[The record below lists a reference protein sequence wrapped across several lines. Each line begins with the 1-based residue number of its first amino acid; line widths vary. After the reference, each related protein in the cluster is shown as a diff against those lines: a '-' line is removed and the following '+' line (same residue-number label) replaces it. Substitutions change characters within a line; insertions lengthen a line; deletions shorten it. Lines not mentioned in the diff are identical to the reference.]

1 MSEVLTFGETLVG
14 FRTEGSLRLPGMLQA
29 DVRGAESNVAI
40 GLARLGHSVA
50 WVSRV
55 SVDAYGDEVLRAL
68 RSEGVDV
75 GGVVRD
81 ERPTGLMLIQQRTA
95 DVAVVEYRRSGSAAS
110 GLVAA
115 DIGWVEPP
123 TVLHVTGIT
132 PALSDSC
139 RAATLNA
146 VRRAHAGGSLV
157 TLDVN
162 YRNKLWSR
170 ERAQAVLRELVPY
183 VSVVVAG
190 EDEVGIVTDS
200 SPGSLL
206 DLGVGEVLVKRGAA
220 GATSYTREAGVVDE
234 PAIRVTAVDPIGAG
248 DAFCAGWI
256 SGWLDGDD
264 VRGRLRRGVVC
275 GAFAVSTHG
284 DSAGLPRRD
293 ELGLLSTTDATVR

>member
-14 FRTEGSLRLPGMLQA
+14 FRTEGSLRLPGRLQA

-95 DVAVVEYRRSGSAAS
+95 DVAVVEYRRAGSAAS

-115 DIGWVEPP
+115 DVRWVEAPRL
-123 TVLHVTGIT
+123 LHVTGIT

-139 RAATLNA
+139 REAVVDAAE
-146 VRRAHAGGSLV
+146 RARADGALV
-157 TLDVN
+157 TFDVN
-162 YRNKLWSR
+162 YRATLWSR
-170 ERAQAVLRELVPY
+170 ERASEVLREVVPY
-183 VSVVVAG
+183 ADVVIAG
-190 EDEVGIVTDS
+190 EDELSLVGSADE
-200 SPGSLL
+200 LL
-206 DLGVGEVLVKRGAA
+206 ELGVHEVVIKRGSA
-220 GATSYTREAGVVDE
+220 GATSVSSEGSWEE
-234 PAIRVTAVDPIGAG
+234 PAVSVTVVDPIGAG

-256 SGWLDGDD
+256 SAWLEGAS
-264 VRGRLRRGVVC
+264 VAARMRRGVVC
-275 GAFAVSTHG
+275 GSFAVSTYG
-284 DSAGLPRRD
+284 DTAGLPRRS
-293 ELGLLSTTDATVR
+293 ELGLLGAADTTVR